1 MHTERAFRV
10 TFSIVWSGDR
20 RDTEQVDFR
29 HNVAMKL
36 DWDTFADLIVD
47 AVERLTAVQA

>member
-1 MHTERAFRV
+1 MRHVGGTAM
-10 TFSIVWSGDR
+10 
-20 RDTEQVDFR
+20 EQVDFR

-47 AVERLTAVQA
+47 AVERLTAVRPDGR